1 VSELSFD
8 ELVIAG
14 VGLFVLTALITLPIA
29 IVIALALIRLY
40 RHRVERS
47 MRIGAGA
54 PAKLSSPQPA
64 AFPQNTLEIEFI
76 APDGVTPRVARA
88 APVVDKIGRQAWLVA
103 AIIAGAAS
111 LQPLTS
117 AAAILVAVNFNPS
130 SKVVLKSVLLF
141 GSFYLILATPVA
153 LAPTMVLKPRPRF
166 LALAVMILIAAL
178 GASDAVIGG
187 SSLELWL
194 MLASVPTLAVLLL
207 NARRLRAV
215 GPIVFAA
222 ILLLLFGAGA
232 SAVYAAVDAWE
243 AIGPLRFVRDDLSQ
257 LPIFDAFSR
266 YFFDEIGRLP
276 LPEMMAAINE
286 FVRNPTS
293 VVQAEH
299 PEALTTAVKL
309 RSVGIL
315 LAATGFGV
323 AAALALP
330 WWIARSYQ
338 ARRASDAMLT
348 IDIMM
353 VIFTIAGFVTQL
365 AAFGWVLAPAAP
377 AGFAGYKLSVRW
389 CLRRRRRSAPTAAPR
404 TLLLLRVFGFD
415 KRTQRLLDDLGQ
427 RWRYL
432 GPIRLIGGA
441 DLAYAT
447 LEPHEFFAFLSG
459 RLTRAFIKDLGDLN
473 RRLVE
478 TTAVPDPDGLYRVED
493 FFCHNDTWRMT
504 VSRLARDAHAV
515 LMDLRGFTPA
525 NRGCIFEIEELV
537 ASVAVIRVV
546 LIVDDSTDV
555 AFLEQTIEGA
565 WRAMPS
571 DSPNA
576 VEGPYRVRIL
586 KASSR
591 HRRTLDTLLGLLCE
605 S

>member
-1 VSELSFD
+1 VGEFSFD
-8 ELVIAG
+8 ELVRAG
-14 VGLFVLTALITLPIA
+14 VALFVLAALIGLLLA
-29 IVIALALIRLY
+29 IVITIALIGLY
-40 RHRVERS
+40 RHRVGHS

-54 PAKLSSPQPA
+54 PAKPWIRQPGTV
-64 AFPQNTLEIEFI
+64 PQNTLEIEFI
-76 APDGVTPRVARA
+76 TSDGVTPRA
-88 APVVDKIGRQAWLVA
+88 AWAVPVVDKIKRQAWQVA

-111 LQPLTS
+111 LQPLVS
-117 AAAILVAVNFNPS
+117 AAAILVAMNFNPS
-130 SKVVLKSVLLF
+130 SKVVLKFVLLF

-166 LALAVMILIAAL
+166 LALAVLVLIAVL

-187 SSLELWL
+187 SSLELWV
-194 MLASVPTLAVLLL
+194 MLASVPTGAVLLL
-207 NARRLRAV
+207 SARRLRAV

-222 ILLLLFGAGA
+222 ILLLLFGAAAG
-232 SAVYAAVDAWE
+232 AVYGAMHAWD
-243 AIGPLRFVRDDLSQ
+243 AIGPVHFVRDDLSR
-257 LPIFDAFSR
+257 LSMSDAFSR
-266 YFFDEIGRLP
+266 YFFDEVGRLP
-276 LPEMMAAINE
+276 LPEMIAAINE

-293 VVQAEH
+293 VVQAKH

-309 RSVGIL
+309 RCFAIL

-323 AAALALP
+323 VTALALP
-330 WWIARSYQ
+330 WRIARSYQ
-338 ARRASDAMLT
+338 ARRASDQMLN
-348 IDIMM
+348 IDILM

-365 AAFGWVLAPAAP
+365 AAFGWVVAAAAP
-377 AGFAGYKLSVRW
+377 AGFGGYKLFVRW
-389 CLRRRRRSAPTAAPR
+389 CLRRRRRSQSEPR

-447 LEPHEFFAFLSG
+447 LEPHEFLAFLSG
-459 RLTRAFIKDLGDLN
+459 RLTRAFIKDSGDLD

-478 TTAVPDPDGLYRVED
+478 STALPDPDGLYRVED
-493 FFCHNDTWRMT
+493 FFCHDDTWRMT
-504 VSRLARDAHAV
+504 VSRLARNAHAV

-525 NRGCIFEIEELV
+525 NRGCIFEIEELI

-555 AFLEQTIEGA
+555 RFLEQTIEAA
-565 WRAMPS
+565 WSAIPS

-576 VEGPYRVRIL
+576 VEGPHRLRIL
-586 KASSR
+586 KASSP
-591 HRRTLDTLLGLLCE
+591 HRRTLNTLLGLLCE